1 MASRYFTNCLSNL
14 SCSNNFS
21 CDASETE
28 SRPLVIC
35 LASPHTC
42 CGARIKWYL
51 IGVQKSS
58 SLGWSYRTSPFTNK
72 RSQLLRFRQR
82 YERERVANLS
92 HFISRTLGPRMQS
105 WIMTAANRKE
115 DGFFWSVDVYHLCV
129 MTGIRDAFQEAAG
142 DTEWAKLSDWG

>member
-21 CDASETE
+21 CDTSETE
-28 SRPLVIC
+28 NRPLVIC

-58 SLGWSYRTSPFTNK
+58 SLGRSYRTSPFTNK
-72 RSQLLRFRQR
+72 RSQLLRFWQR
-82 YERERVANLS
+82 CERVANLS

-115 DGFFWSVDVYHLCV
+115 DGFLECRRLSFVCNDRNKRRVPGSPWRVGMDRI
-129 MTGIRDAFQEAAG
+129 GGRAA
-142 DTEWAKLSDWG
+142 